1 MASRKLSE
9 IAKTIRSKNAG
20 VDKITFDV
28 MFPDR
33 ATYDLVRESGVLS
46 RDAVCRIFSIDM
58 AQITDHVAF
67 DPALAIKFTIY
78 RRMPSGSPGDAD
90 IFGSQQ
96 YGPLLD
102 INVPAGCGVP
112 SSMLE
117 VGCGGNLAFADTDH
131 WQGIAKIDPD

>member
-20 VDKITFDV
+20 VDNITFDV
-28 MFPDR
+28 IFPDR
-33 ATYDLVRESGVLS
+33 ASYERVRQSGVLS
-46 RDAVCRIFSIDM
+46 RAAVCRIFGVEPT
-58 AQITDHVAF
+58 QISDHVEF
-67 DPALAIKFTIY
+67 DPATAIKFTIY

-102 INVPAGCGVP
+102 INVPDG
-112 SSMLE
+112 
-117 VGCGGNLAFADTDH
+117 
-131 WQGIAKIDPD
+131 

>member
-1 MASRKLSE
+1 MMASRKLSE

-28 MFPDR
+28 IFPDR
-33 ATYDLVRESGVLS
+33 ATYDRVRESGVLS
-46 RDAVCRIFSIDM
+46 RAAVCRIFGVDA
-58 AQITDHVAF
+58 AQISGHVAF

-78 RRMPSGSPGDAD
+78 RQMPSGSPGDAD

-102 INVPAGCGVP
+102 IDVPRG
-112 SSMLE
+112 
-117 VGCGGNLAFADTDH
+117 
-131 WQGIAKIDPD
+131 